1 MVRGWRRILL
11 LVVALGIFIAFAS
24 PYIPDPLSFPGK
36 KAIAFI
42 VVLLIVLLPHA
53 LLTSTPLR
61 VAWTPTE
68 HSAPE
73 RLALIC
79 SRLI

>member
-24 PYIPDPLSFPGK
+24 PYIPDPLSIPGK
-36 KAIAFI
+36 KALSFV

-53 LLTSTPLR
+53 LLSSTPLR
-61 VAWTPTE
+61 IAWTPVE